1 MKLRTIK
8 KILLSTLTTLLLLT
22 GCSTI
27 KTIKLMKS
35 GEVEQEEFNVK
46 IPFEYRLGLI
56 ILKVDIAG
64 KEYDFVLDTG
74 APNVISKELSK
85 KLDLSNITE
94 QKVGDSQG
102 EESNLGFTT
111 IEKLSISDINFLN
124 TGAVI
129 ADLNQSQEVGCL
141 KIDGFIVSNLM
152 RKAIWKFDYQN
163 QIITITNSIESLNI
177 PKSTNKIPFFTE
189 LTGTPIIDIQLN
201 DITEKN
207 VTVDLGSNGDI
218 SLSRKT
224 FDALMKNNPSIPQT
238 YSFGNST
245 SGLYGLGK
253 ADSTFYLKVP
263 SISFGDIS
271 LDSTIVQFTSE
282 SASTIGTE
290 FFKNYDLIINWFT
303 KEIILINQTEYNNST
318 LSSFGFSFSNQE
330 NKLTVSEIYEN
341 MEDLKVGDQI
351 LSLDGTNYKE
361 LIPEQWCEIIENELL
376 KDKKEISITILRNNK
391 EFIFS
396 LKKMKLI

>member
-1 MKLRTIK
+1 MK

-74 APNVISKELSK
+74 APSIISKELAK

-102 EESNLGFTT
+102 EDSNLGFTT

-141 KIDGFIVSNLM
+141 KIDGFIGSNLM

-189 LTGTPIIDIQLN
+189 LTGTPIIDILLN
-201 DITEKN
+201 NITEKN

-218 SLSRKT
+218 SLSQKT
-224 FDALMKNNPSIPQT
+224 FDRLMKNNPSIPQT

-290 FFKNYDLIINWFT
+290 LFKNYDLIINWFT
-303 KEIILINQTEYNNST
+303 KEIILINQTKYNNST

-330 NKLTVSEIYEN
+330 SKLTVSEIYEN

-351 LSLDGTNYKE
+351 LSMDGTNYKE
-361 LIPEQWCEIIENELL
+361 LIPEQWCEIVENGLL
-376 KDKKEISITILRNNK
+376 KDKEEISITILRNNK
-391 EFIFS
+391 EFTFS
-396 LKKMKLI
+396 LKEMKLI

>member
-1 MKLRTIK
+1 MK

-74 APNVISKELSK
+74 APSVISKELAK

-102 EESNLGFTT
+102 EDSNLGFTT
-111 IEKLSISDINFLN
+111 IEKVSISDINFLK
-124 TGAVI
+124 TGVVI

-141 KIDGFIVSNLM
+141 KIDGFIGSNLM

-189 LTGTPIIDIQLN
+189 LTGTPIIDILLN
-201 DITEKN
+201 NITEKN

-218 SLSRKT
+218 SLSQKT
-224 FDALMKNNPSIPQT
+224 FDRLMKNNPSIPQT

-245 SGLYGLGK
+245 SGLYGLDK

-290 FFKNYDLIINWFT
+290 LFNNYDLIINWFT
-303 KEIILINQTEYNNST
+303 KEILLINKTEYNNST
-318 LSSFGFSFSNQE
+318 LSTFGFSCSNQE
-330 NKLTVSEIYEN
+330 NQLIVSNIYKN
-341 MEDLKVGDQI
+341 MEEIKVGDQI
-351 LSLDGTNYKE
+351 LQVGKINYNK
-361 LIPEQWCEIIENELL
+361 LLPEQWCEIVENGLL
-376 KDKKEISITILRNNK
+376 NDKEEISITILRNNK
-391 EFIFS
+391 EFTFS
-396 LKKMKLI
+396 LKEMKLI